1 MNIRDL
7 IRISVLKTNSVWPFI
22 YLNKLPYHFAVKTF
36 IYFFSSFKEI
46 KSIYLRHGMTKK
58 NWVPAISDIDLTIII
73 DGNLLPEETYDF
85 LKSFWEKFER
95 LKKIFPV
102 LGEVDILDESEIES
116 WTRFTIRGYE
126 ARNWKLLYGEKTVKS
141 NYKSDQNMISVDSL
155 NYAITNYLEYFIPKF
170 YSKGNPDI
178 IVSAELSRL
187 ASKIVKY
194 AASSFSNNN
203 KRKNK
208 TGLDRRA
215 ELLYSVM
222 KGLEPSVRNIKISAF
237 SEEKNFKQDTLLT
250 DVNTEEFKSE
260 YQEIDLSKLESC
272 RDKID
277 AFIISYTTR
286 FIILKDGIKDDEII
300 DCIETIQ
307 KVFSKQNI
315 KPIIL
320 NFAIFEY
327 YLKIYNPFIY
337 SQLLDGR
344 KILFGEDLFLKVKQP
359 DYYFYCKSLIEETSN
374 ILLFSRNREL
384 IQSNSVRHFIQN
396 GFSSKAIRGL
406 FLKLYLEKSILEPKY
421 NRHMDDCKKFYPQ
434 YIQQV
439 NDLINNNNL
448 VSEDQLSF
456 NTYNLLKSFAS
467 DIHKSL
473 ISSGISEN

>member
-1 MNIRDL
+1 M
-7 IRISVLKTNSVWPFI
+7 S
-22 YLNKLPYHFAVKTF
+22 
-36 IYFFSSFKEI
+36 
-46 KSIYLRHGMTKK
+46 KK

-73 DGNLLPEETYDF
+73 DSNLMPEGSFNF

-141 NYKSDQNMISVDSL
+141 SYKSDQNMISVDSL

-170 YSKGNPDI
+170 FSKGIPDI

-194 AASSFSNNN
+194 AASNN
-203 KRKNK
+203 KVRKNK
-208 TGLDRRA
+208 TGSDRRA

-344 KILFGEDLFLKVKQP
+344 KVLFGEDLFLKVKQP

-434 YIQQV
+434 YIQQI
-439 NDLINNNNL
+439 NDLMNNNNL

>member
-1 MNIRDL
+1 
-7 IRISVLKTNSVWPFI
+7 
-22 YLNKLPYHFAVKTF
+22 
-36 IYFFSSFKEI
+36 
-46 KSIYLRHGMTKK
+46 
-58 NWVPAISDIDLTIII
+58 
-73 DGNLLPEETYDF
+73 
-85 LKSFWEKFER
+85 
-95 LKKIFPV
+95 
-102 LGEVDILDESEIES
+102 
-116 WTRFTIRGYE
+116 
-126 ARNWKLLYGEKTVKS
+126 
-141 NYKSDQNMISVDSL
+141 MISVDSL

-344 KILFGEDLFLKVKQP
+344 KVLFGEDLFLKVKQP